1 MIMKQIAPWDRDYA
15 EGGTESIWGPPCC
28 LYTELIA
35 RLPHEARVLDAG
47 CGDGRHSL
55 MFARL
60 GFRVT
65 AVDISPNAINKLN
78 RLSIKHAVKL
88 TTVLKDITSYRPDH
102 EYDLILAH
110 GLLHLLPASGRKQL
124 IDRFK
129 RSTRA
134 GGFNLVVVIT
144 NKISLPS
151 YTSSFMNAPFS
162 DGELRRYYNDWD
174 ILVDEAYSK
183 SATRRIPY
191 RRHFNRV
198 VARCPA

>member
-1 MIMKQIAPWDRDYA
+1 MKQIAPWDRDYSH
-15 EGGTESIWGPPCC
+15 GGTESIWGPPCC
-28 LYTELIA
+28 LYTEIIA
-35 RLPHEARVLDAG
+35 RLPHGARVLDAG

-65 AVDISPNAINKLN
+65 AVDISPSAINKLN
-78 RLSIKHAVKL
+78 RISSQHSIKL
-88 TTVLKDITSYRPDH
+88 TTILKDITSYRPDH

-110 GLLHLLPASGRKQL
+110 GLLHLLPTSERHRL

-129 RSTRA
+129 SSTRS
-134 GGFNLVVVIT
+134 GGFNVTVVIT
-144 NKISLPS
+144 NKISLPIYTRS
-151 YTSSFMNAPFS
+151 YFNAPFD

-174 ILVDEAYSK
+174 ILIDEAYSK
-183 SATRRIPY
+183 SGMRRIPY

-198 VARCPA
+198 VARCPT